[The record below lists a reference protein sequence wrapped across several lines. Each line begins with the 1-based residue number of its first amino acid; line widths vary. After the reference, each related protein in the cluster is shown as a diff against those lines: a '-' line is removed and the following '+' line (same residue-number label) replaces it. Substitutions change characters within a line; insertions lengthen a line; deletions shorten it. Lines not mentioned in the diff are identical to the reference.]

1 MSKLMWIAGILLIA
15 FGIALGLMVFVSP
28 ASVVGW
34 GLTPEVAAI
43 LLVGGFLSLG
53 LGGVINAIEQR
64 PEPASEPAYARRIE
78 TPVTTIPEFGRRM
91 SEQAAP
97 AAAASVAAP
106 ASAASAAASSD
117 LPEVSEPVRET
128 IQALEQARQK
138 IEQAF
143 DPKPSET
150 LATEI
155 RAVVASEPELVL
167 EALAQEEQAAEPA
180 RAVDAE
186 EPEAEPELEAEEV
199 EEGPIVE
206 EGQLYVIEERLIRA
220 RPARILSDG
229 TVEAETDEGW
239 MRFENLEH
247 LDEYLDAIAP
257 ARG

>member
-155 RAVVASEPELVL
+155 RAVVASEPEPVL

>member
-155 RAVVASEPELVL
+155 RAVVASEPEPVL

-180 RAVDAE
+180 RAVGAE